1 MNYIESKQTPDLI
14 IHIDFK
20 KSKKKNHNKKL
31 LMQCLVNFFYQIQ
44 TTLILVHLIKNCIE
58 VIVLF
63 RILPLINQ
71 FYIYSLKLKTT
82 SLTPQYN
89 LQNWIRRSNDMQ
101 LFLKEN
107 NINDSH
113 FFFTRKCFVF
123 ICYITNSVY
132 QGYF

>member
-1 MNYIESKQTPDLI
+1 
-14 IHIDFK
+14 
-20 KSKKKNHNKKL
+20 
-31 LMQCLVNFFYQIQ
+31 MQCLVNFFYQIL

-113 FFFTRKCFVF
+113 FFLQG
-123 ICYITNSVY
+123 SVLCLY
-132 QGYF
+132 VT